1 MNDKVHEL
9 QPRQSNSFSLTP
21 STLDEAMKFSG
32 MIADSD
38 ICPKDFKGKAGN
50 VLVAV
55 QMGAELGIPPLQAL
69 QNIAVINGRPSVW
82 GDSLPALARN
92 HPKFEY
98 IDETFDNQTMTA
110 TCKIKRRGEPEQ
122 IYTFSQS
129 DAQTA
134 GLWGK
139 QGPWQTYPKRMLKM
153 RARAWAIRDVFA
165 DALKGLQVAEEVMDY
180 SEPRD
185 MGNAERVENTKPQE
199 PAQLPY
205 YPDDQFSVYLP
216 RWESAILGGTKTPED
231 VIATV
236 ESRYVLS
243 DDQKQQILNIGK
255 QPEQE
260 ADDWDKEY
268 DAANQQ
274 ETEQ

>member
-1 MNDKVHEL
+1 MNEKVHEL
-9 QPRQSNSFSLTP
+9 QPRQSSSFSLTP

-98 IDETFDNQTMTA
+98 IDETFDDRTMTA

-122 IYTFSQS
+122 VYTFSQT
-129 DAQTA
+129 DAQQA

-180 SEPRD
+180 REPRD
-185 MGNAERVENTKPQE
+185 MGNAERADKTQE
-199 PAQLPY
+199 PAALPY
-205 YPDDQFSVYLP
+205 YPEEQFSVYLP
-216 RWESAILGGTKTPED
+216 RWEEAILKGSKSPED
-231 VIATV
+231 IIATV
-236 ESRYVLS
+236 ESRYALT
-243 DDQKQQILNIGK
+243 DQQKQQIRGISK
-255 QPEQE
+255 QPAQE
-260 ADDWDKEY
+260 PDEWDRQY
-268 DAANQQ
+268 DAASQQ